1 MKILIMETDWQFAG
15 KATRYLESH
24 AHLVVNL
31 TDPAE
36 AMDKVNAWKPDLVIL
51 SADAADKTLLDGI
64 HAVEG
69 RPAILLT
76 GWMERYDVAWRAW
89 QAGGDD
95 LLLKPVLRSE
105 ELEEAILTAREN
117 AVAGGSTQRQQASA

>member
-15 KATRYLESH
+15 KVTRYLESH
-24 AHLVVNL
+24 AHLVVNYSD
-31 TDPAE
+31 TSE
-36 AMDKVNAWKPDLVIL
+36 ALKKINGWKPDLVIL
-51 SADAADKTLLDGI
+51 SADLAEKDLLNGI
-64 HAVEG
+64 HAVDG

-117 AVAGGSTQRQQASA
+117 AISGGATQRQQASA

>member
-15 KATRYLESH
+15 KATRYLESR

-31 TDPAE
+31 TDPAQT
-36 AMDKVNAWKPDLVIL
+36 MDKVKTWKPDLMIL
-51 SADAADKTLLDGI
+51 SADVADKKLLDNI
-64 HAVEG
+64 HAVDD

-89 QAGGDD
+89 QAGGDE

-105 ELEEAILTAREN
+105 ELEEAIVTAREN
-117 AVAGGSTQRQQASA
+117 AVAGEPAERQVSA